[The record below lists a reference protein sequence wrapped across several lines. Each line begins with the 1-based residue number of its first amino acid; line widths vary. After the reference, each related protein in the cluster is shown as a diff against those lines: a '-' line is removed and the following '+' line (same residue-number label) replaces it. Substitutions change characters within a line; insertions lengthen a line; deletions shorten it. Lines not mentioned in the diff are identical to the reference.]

1 MNIEIIPVYKYLGA
15 YVTDVE
21 NRLDTAEALWSKYA
35 IDPYW
40 ERLCQFAPH
49 DLSDRKPKPITDMAI
64 LKKQIEILDRI
75 DLTWLKNE
83 FQNVAALLPNY
94 DDDSICV
101 ALYPLS
107 DDNFTVKKLQ
117 NGVVGAS
124 TFGHMLININPLA
137 DSFLQWVP
145 YVFAH
150 EYHHTVRGNYWY
162 AINGGKLEHQFVN
175 SLLIDGEAD
184 SFALSVYPDLKP
196 KWLFDMSEELEQ
208 SLWEHHYSKI
218 VLEQDVDYGKYMFGD
233 HHSGIPWCA
242 GYAIGYRIV
251 QRFIAKNPQITFKE
265 LLEKR
270 PIDIFLDSEYE
281 ALSLSDRNREA
292 Q

>member
-15 YVTDVE
+15 YITDVE
-21 NRLDTAEALWSKYA
+21 NRVDTAEALWSKYA

-40 ERLCQFAPH
+40 ETLCQYAPH
-49 DLSDRKPKPITDMAI
+49 DLSDRKPKPITDIAT
-64 LKKQIEILDRI
+64 LKKQIDLLNPI
-75 DLTWLKNE
+75 DLAKLKDE
-83 FQNVAALLPNY
+83 FQKVAALLPNY
-94 DDDSICV
+94 DDDPICV

-107 DDNFTVKKLQ
+107 DDNSTVNKFQ
-117 NGVVGAS
+117 NGIIGSS

-137 DSFLQWVP
+137 GSFLQWVP

-150 EYHHTVRGNYWY
+150 EYHHTVWGNYWY
-162 AINGGKLEHQFVN
+162 AINSGKLEHQFVN

-196 KWLFDMSEELEQ
+196 KWLFDMSDELEQ
-208 SLWEHHYSKI
+208 SLWEHHYSNI

-251 QRFIAKNPQITFKE
+251 QRFLTKNPQITFKR
-265 LLEKR
+265 LLEMR
-270 PIDIFLDSEYE
+270 PINIFRESEYGVF
-281 ALSLSDRNREA
+281 L
-292 Q
+292 